1 MKASRVVTLA
11 LLLAFAS
18 SCKKCSDGP
27 VAPIAV
33 IVDCLQQDQ
42 GKIGSLAAELLPLIT
57 GANPDWAQ
65 FYAKAK
71 DAGVSIGGC
80 VAAELINKYLAP
92 PPGNAAPSP
101 EAGKV
106 ARDTMERLRADFG
119 GATFKTAQGQL

>member
-1 MKASRVVTLA
+1 VKRH
-11 LLLAFAS
+11 LLAIALVLVFAS

-27 VAPIAV
+27 VVPVAAI
-33 IVDCLQQDQ
+33 IDCLQQDQ
-42 GKIGSLAAELLPLIT
+42 GKLGSLAAELLPLIT
-57 GANPDWAQ
+57 GSSPDWAT

-71 DAGVSIGGC
+71 AAGVSIGGC

-106 ARDTMERLRADFG
+106 ARDTMEKLRTDFG
-119 GATFKTAQGQL
+119 GAKFKTAQGQL

>member
-1 MKASRVVTLA
+1 VRRHLLSLA
-11 LLLAFAS
+11 FLLAFAS

-27 VAPIAV
+27 VVPVAAI
-33 IVDCLQQDQ
+33 IDCLQQDQ
-42 GKIGSLAAELLPLIT
+42 GKLGSLAAELLPLIT
-57 GANPDWAQ
+57 GSSPDWAT
-65 FYAKAK
+65 FYQKAK

-106 ARDTMERLRADFG
+106 ARDTMEKLRTDFG
-119 GATFKTAQGQL
+119 GAKFKTAQGQL

>member
-1 MKASRVVTLA
+1 MRRHLLSLA
-11 LLLAFAS
+11 FLLAFAS

-27 VAPIAV
+27 VVPVAAI
-33 IVDCLQQDQ
+33 IDCLQQDQ
-42 GKIGSLAAELLPLIT
+42 GKLGSLAAELLPLIT
-57 GANPDWAQ
+57 GSSPDWAT
-65 FYAKAK
+65 FYQKAK

-106 ARDTMERLRADFG
+106 ARDTMEKLRTDFG
-119 GATFKTAQGQL
+119 GAKFKTAQGQL